1 MKYEKID
8 INYEINKIDTR
19 NKLKLKNFHYKKQY
33 LIDKGYTVISNKAK
47 KVTNNPTEIYNKQV
61 EKIFSALKMF
71 A

>member
-19 NKLKLKNFHYKKQY
+19 NKLKLKHFNYKKQY

-61 EKIFSALKMF
+61 ENRYLLEKF

>member
-1 MKYEKID
+1 MKYKKID

-19 NKLKLKNFHYKKQY
+19 NKLKLKHFNYKKQY

-61 EKIFSALKMF
+61 EDRYLLEKFV
-71 A
+71 

>member
-19 NKLKLKNFHYKKQY
+19 NKVKLKHFNYKKQY

-61 EKIFSALKMF
+61 EKRYLLEKF

>member
-47 KVTNNPTEIYNKQV
+47 KVTNNSTEIYNKQV
-61 EKIFSALKMF
+61 EDRYSLEKF

>member
-47 KVTNNPTEIYNKQV
+47 KVTNNYTEIYNKQV
-61 EKIFSALKMF
+61 ENRYLLEKF

>member
-19 NKLKLKNFHYKKQY
+19 NKLKLKHFNYKKQY

-47 KVTNNPTEIYNKQV
+47 KVTNNYTEIYNKQV
-61 EKIFSALKMF
+61 EKRYLLEKF

>member
-1 MKYEKID
+1 MKHKKID
-8 INYEINKIDTR
+8 INYEINKINTR
-19 NKLKLKNFHYKKQY
+19 NKLKLKHFNYKKQY

-71 A
+71 V

>member
-1 MKYEKID
+1 MKYKKID

-47 KVTNNPTEIYNKQV
+47 KVTNNYTEIYNKQV

-71 A
+71 V

>member
-19 NKLKLKNFHYKKQY
+19 NKVKLKHFNYKKQY

-47 KVTNNPTEIYNKQV
+47 KVTNNSTEIYNKQV

>member
-1 MKYEKID
+1 MKYKKID

-19 NKLKLKNFHYKKQY
+19 NKLKLKHFNYKKQY

-61 EKIFSALKMF
+61 EKIFF
-71 A
+71 

>member
-1 MKYEKID
+1 MKYKKID

-19 NKLKLKNFHYKKQY
+19 NKLKLKHFNYKKQY

-47 KVTNNPTEIYNKQV
+47 KVTNNYTEIYNKQV
-61 EKIFSALKMF
+61 EKRYLLEKF

>member
-19 NKLKLKNFHYKKQY
+19 NKLKLKHFNYKKQY

-47 KVTNNPTEIYNKQV
+47 KVTNNYTEIYNKQV
-61 EKIFSALKMF
+61 EERYLLEKFV
-71 A
+71 

>member
-19 NKLKLKNFHYKKQY
+19 NKLKLKHFNYKKQY

-47 KVTNNPTEIYNKQV
+47 KVTNNYTEIYNKQV
-61 EKIFSALKMF
+61 ENRYLLEKF